1 MNQPTR
7 YEHKGLI
14 RKDRMGLINHKVR
27 YKIPL
32 SDSDREYVEKMTI
45 SKRPLF

>member
-1 MNQPTR
+1 MNQPIW

-14 RKDRMGLINHKVR
+14 RKDRMGLINHKIR

-32 SDSDREYVEKMTI
+32 SDSDREYVA
-45 SKRPLF
+45 RRQQQ